1 VLANEQ
7 KMDHF
12 ASDLCS
18 ALVSAN
24 YLAKLAFIFLTL
36 TAAAFSD
43 DSAPAKMKIRVKV
56 VPELLATRAECT
68 SQVQAT
74 QIGTLATFTLPIE
87 PGYECTEDIQTIQA
101 DLKLK
106 AITSTD
112 LASQARQGAVVIRHT
127 YVPR

>member
-1 VLANEQ
+1 MLANEQ
-7 KMDHF
+7 KMDRF

-24 YLAKLAFIFLTL
+24 YLMKLAVIFLALAATTL
-36 TAAAFSD
+36 SD
-43 DSAPAKMKIRVKV
+43 DSAPAKMKIRVNA
-56 VPELLATRAECT
+56 VPVLLATRAECT
-68 SQVQAT
+68 SRVQGT

-101 DLKLK
+101 DLKIK

-112 LASQARQGAVVIRHT
+112 LASQVRQAAVVIRHT